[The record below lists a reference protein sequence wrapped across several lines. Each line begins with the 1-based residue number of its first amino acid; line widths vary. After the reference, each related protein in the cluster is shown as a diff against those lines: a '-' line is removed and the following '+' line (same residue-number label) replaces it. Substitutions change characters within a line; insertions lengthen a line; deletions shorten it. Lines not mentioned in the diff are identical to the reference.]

1 VSESEIV
8 QATTNPLP
16 PGRYQVDLWSPTPGV
31 TVRDGVPVFNRWRE
45 ANAARVRVLHAE
57 CWNTEPRQTRVL
69 FEVLDRPGAWPFGQ
83 LGPPEHATVS
93 GEVGE
98 VGAISFADVVSFLF
112 DPLGTLEMSAAQA
125 AGHFV
130 ADLSRPEL
138 QELRAALSVTKAN
151 IAIIRASL
159 EAIRNG
165 TAPDPKEAIAATLN
179 LIEQS
184 TELLVKSA
192 ARIPFDFPRNLVNKV
207 LQDLH
212 DLKTAIHDA
221 PAKALGALGKVAKD
235 FVLPYEVANIG
246 GAVAI
251 GALAFVLWSGK
262 RSNATDNLMLLGLAG
277 VALGGGTLL
286 SNILHPK
293 GT

>member
-1 VSESEIV
+1 MSAIV

-31 TVRDGVPVFNRWRE
+31 TVRDGVPIFNRWRE

-57 CWNTEPRQTRVL
+57 CWATEPRQTRVL
-69 FEVLDRPGAWPFGQ
+69 FEVIERPGAWPFGA

-125 AGHFV
+125 AAHFV

-184 TELLVKSA
+184 TELILKSA
-192 ARIPFDFPRNLVNKV
+192 AKIPFDFPRNLVNKV

-212 DLKTAIHDA
+212 DLKNAIHDA
-221 PAKALGALGKVAKD
+221 PNKALSALGKVAKD
-235 FVLPYEVANIG
+235 FVVPYEVANIG
-246 GAVAI
+246 AGIAAA
-251 GALAFVLWSGK
+251 ALAYVIWSGK
-262 RSNATDNLMLLGLAG
+262 RSKTTDNVMLLGGA
-277 VALGGGTLL
+277 ALLFGGAKLFD
-286 SNILHPK
+286 NIFHPSK
-293 GT
+293 G